1 MNITSLLERKLRKCE
16 AICLKLKTNAKLSE
30 ENPHQI
36 EYEENMEILSEK
48 NDQWSKQEE
57 MLIRLEKDV
66 SNSQVEL
73 TTGNHIDEKS
83 ISQLEDQNIKKQ
95 KLFGGTTK
103 YMLASQR
110 QHIRN
115 VQKQPIVYGSDGK
128 WKGTWL
134 LPTSPSRS
142 YS

>member
-83 ISQLEDQNIKKQ
+83 ISQLDCAPVRTEGGLDRVDEVVFNKKPSDSTVLGFSIYFNQ
-95 KLFGGTTK
+95 SKKTSDAVLIFLFV
-103 YMLASQR
+103 
-110 QHIRN
+110 I
-115 VQKQPIVYGSDGK
+115 
-128 WKGTWL
+128 
-134 LPTSPSRS
+134 LPM
-142 YS
+142 